1 MAEMDGDLMEL
12 RRRRAE
18 DWRCSRAEAE
28 GAAEIT
34 STSSASASGASH
46 DATTSNMAS
55 TLEDSGPLAASP
67 QDGQQ
72 DPGER
77 CCRICFDSEES
88 AETGRLFCPC
98 KCTGSMRFVHVACL
112 NSWRAASSNEAS
124 YYKCDAC
131 HYEYRLQRLFI
142 ADLLT
147 SSRFQILLTVLCF
160 AVAACALGTLCQC
173 LAPFLLPM
181 AVDQLH
187 LPPAVGLFLIEAVEG
202 KGNPACWHGGYN
214 YNLCCRGGKQGNPSC
229 WDGLHDFHSCCEG
242 PSQTMLRLHSFVAPA
257 LHGAICCRL
266 CHVLASPGER
276 GLGTSWRWQSLAGL
290 YARCLAVLIRRSDRP
305 LGASQTCG
313 EPRRGTHPRGCLSL
327 FSACSNS
334 IEQERFGQ
342 PV

>member
-1 MAEMDGDLMEL
+1 
-12 RRRRAE
+12 
-18 DWRCSRAEAE
+18 
-28 GAAEIT
+28 
-34 STSSASASGASH
+34 
-46 DATTSNMAS
+46 
-55 TLEDSGPLAASP
+55 
-67 QDGQQ
+67 
-72 DPGER
+72 
-77 CCRICFDSEES
+77 
-88 AETGRLFCPC
+88 
-98 KCTGSMRFVHVACL
+98 
-112 NSWRAASSNEAS
+112 AS

-257 LHGAICCRL
+257 LRLLCSGCMGLSVVGFAMYLHRQVREAWGQAGAGSPWQAFMLVAWLSSFGAAIGRL
-266 CHVLASPGER
+266 VAVVGAAVALRELYMVLSVQAKRVASRVGER
-276 GLGTSWRWQSLAGL
+276 ILEVA
-290 YARCLAVLIRRSDRP
+290 
-305 LGASQTCG
+305 
-313 EPRRGTHPRGCLSL
+313 
-327 FSACSNS
+327 
-334 IEQERFGQ
+334 
-342 PV
+342 